1 MFNTAGLLNT
11 ETLGA
16 LANPATAQF
25 SQAPGLFSGALSG
38 IGNMFAQKPEA
49 LAMTMDQVGSRL
61 APDNAFAGVGTGLA
75 KSSLAN
81 KAEKERMGQQQ
92 SIMKLLASLTAKG
105 AAGGDAVTFKVDD
118 KGNYIANT
126 SMTIPKAGETKT
138 SAPLA
143 TAQAAA
149 PPVGPN
155 AQQPAE
161 APEII
166 MQRLQNRA
174 FGIGE

>member
-1 MFNTAGLLNT
+1 MFDTAGLFNT

-38 IGNMFAQKPEA
+38 IGNMFAQKPEV

-81 KAEKERMGQQQ
+81 KAEQERSSQQQ
-92 SIMKLLASLTAKG
+92 NIMKLLNTLTAKG
-105 AAGGDAVTFKVDD
+105 AAGGDAVTFKADEN
-118 KGNYIANT
+118 GNFVVNS
-126 SMTIPKAGETKT
+126 SMTIPKVGETKT
-138 SAPLA
+138 QAPMA

-161 APEII
+161 APEVI

-174 FGIGE
+174 LGIGG